1 MKNLRLWVI
10 VVCWL
15 PWGINLPAADWPEWR
30 GPGRVGVWSETGI
43 VETFPA
49 TGLKFRWRVPIRG
62 GYAGPAVA
70 QGRVFVTDFTP
81 TQFPAG
87 TERALCLDEKTG
99 RVLWRQSWETDYRD
113 LQPIYAIGPRATPTV
128 DGDRVYVLGAE
139 GVLSCFEAATGAL
152 RWRRDFIKEYR
163 TQVPVWGMA
172 GAPLVDGDRLICL
185 VGGQPDAKVVAF
197 DKHTGK
203 ELWRALDEGGEPGY
217 GQPILLEAS
226 GTRQVI
232 LWTPQALV
240 SLDPVTGK
248 VYWREPFVV
257 RSGLTVA
264 TPVVSGNRL
273 LVSAF
278 YNGSLM
284 MELDASGPAARVLWR
299 GRSNSEQNTDG
310 LHALI
315 STPVLAGDHLYGV
328 CSYGQFRCLDA
339 RTGERVWETLEL
351 TRERARWATAFLV
364 RHGDR
369 YFINNDRG
377 ELIIARLSPGGYE
390 EISRTALIRPT
401 SRGGR
406 RELGAVHWSHPAY
419 ANRHIFTRND
429 EEIVCASLAAA
440 DYVAAGR

>member
-1 MKNLRLWVI
+1 
-10 VVCWL
+10 
-15 PWGINLPAADWPEWR
+15 
-30 GPGRVGVWSETGI
+30 
-43 VETFPA
+43 
-49 TGLKFRWRVPIRG
+49 
-62 GYAGPAVA
+62 
-70 QGRVFVTDFTP
+70 
-81 TQFPAG
+81 
-87 TERALCLDEKTG
+87 
-99 RVLWRQSWETDYRD
+99 
-113 LQPIYAIGPRATPTV
+113 
-128 DGDRVYVLGAE
+128 
-139 GVLSCFEAATGAL
+139 
-152 RWRRDFIKEYR
+152 
-163 TQVPVWGMA
+163 
-172 GAPLVDGDRLICL
+172 
-185 VGGQPDAKVVAF
+185 
-197 DKHTGK
+197 
-203 ELWRALDEGGEPGY
+203 
-217 GQPILLEAS
+217 
-226 GTRQVI
+226 
-232 LWTPQALV
+232 
-240 SLDPVTGK
+240 
-248 VYWREPFVV
+248 
-257 RSGLTVA
+257 VA

-284 MELDASGPAARVLWR
+284 MELDATRPAARVLWR

-377 ELIIARLSPGGYE
+377 ELIIARLSPRGYE
-390 EISRTALIRPT
+390 EIARTPLIRPT

-440 DYVAAGR
+440 DYAPAAR